1 MSRLSR
7 VGRHPA
13 TAMMLA
19 VSALEGWEPEGDDD
33 EVLDLVDRG
42 APGRVIRLRV
52 LQEVPP
58 DAVLR
63 PRPGALTR
71 RHPYL
76 VRGTRVLENSLG
88 ITSAA
93 ALGRA
98 EALLVVAAGAR
109 LLRDPARAPATVS
122 GVHAALFGN
131 VYAWA
136 GLPRIVDLTKQGS
149 AFVSAARVPALLAP
163 LERPGDLVADA
174 LATASGATIPAT
186 APATTPATT
195 VALALADW
203 YAQFNHVHPFRE
215 GNGRAAAVAAVLAA
229 RAHGVDLD
237 FTRTDRELWV
247 QAAVASMPTP
257 PRRHVDTTA
266 HRFEFLR
273 VTMGRF
279 AKADDA

>member
-1 MSRLSR
+1 MS
-7 VGRHPA
+7 RHPA
-13 TAMMLA
+13 TAAMLA

-33 EVLDLVDRG
+33 DEVLDLVDRG
-42 APGRVIRLRV
+42 ATGRAIRLRV
-52 LQEVPP
+52 LHGVPP
-58 DAVLR
+58 DAVRR
-63 PRPGALTR
+63 PRPGALSR

-88 ITSAA
+88 ITSAE

-109 LLRDPARAPATVS
+109 LLRDPARAPETVS
-122 GVHAALFGN
+122 GVHAALFGD

-136 GLPRIVDLTKQGS
+136 GLSRIVDLTKQGS
-149 AFVSAARVPALLAP
+149 TFVGAAHVPALLAP
-163 LERPGDLVADA
+163 LERPGDVVADA
-174 LATASGATIPAT
+174 LASASGATTPVTRSAT
-186 APATTPATT
+186 SSVTSPATT

-203 YAQFNHVHPFRE
+203 YAQVNHVHPFRE

-237 FTRTDRELWV
+237 FTRTDREMWV
-247 QAAVASMPTP
+247 QAAVASMPSP
-257 PRRHVDTTA
+257 PRRTVDPTA

-279 AKADDA
+279 AAADDR

>member
-1 MSRLSR
+1 MNQMSRLN
-7 VGRHPA
+7 RHPA
-13 TAMMLA
+13 TATMLA
-19 VSALEGWEPEGDDD
+19 VSALEGWEPEDDDD

-52 LQEVPP
+52 LEGVPP
-58 DAVLR
+58 EARRR
-63 PRPGALTR
+63 PRPGALSR
-71 RHPYL
+71 RRPYL
-76 VRGTRVLENSLG
+76 IRGTPVLENSLG
-88 ITSAA
+88 ITSAT

-109 LLRDPARAPATVS
+109 ILRDPARAPATVS
-122 GVHAALFGN
+122 GFHAALFGE

-149 AFVSAARVPALLAP
+149 EFVPAARVPALAAP
-163 LERPGDLVADA
+163 LERPADLVAGA
-174 LATASGATIPAT
+174 LASEPGATT
-186 APATTPATT
+186 RATT

-203 YAQFNHVHPFRE
+203 YARFNHVHPFRE

-229 RAHGVDLD
+229 RAHGLDLD
-237 FTRTDRELWV
+237 FTRTDREMWV
-247 QAAVASMPTP
+247 QAAVSSLPSP
-257 PRRHVDTTA
+257 PRRHVDPTA

-279 AKADDA
+279 AAAHDE